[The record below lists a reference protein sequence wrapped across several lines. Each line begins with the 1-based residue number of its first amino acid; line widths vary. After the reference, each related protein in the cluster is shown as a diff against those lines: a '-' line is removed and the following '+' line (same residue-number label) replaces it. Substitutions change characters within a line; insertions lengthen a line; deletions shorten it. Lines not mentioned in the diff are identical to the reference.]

1 MFASFHSNKCA
12 HKIYAALRSPS
23 WSCAITITITII
35 TVRAREVR
43 VWGGERGGERL
54 LANVVVL
61 RQRTL
66 RLETRVAEHIR
77 GRVHVIWLRPTH

>member
-1 MFASFHSNKCA
+1 M
-12 HKIYAALRSPS
+12 ALRYHYGS
-23 WSCAITITITII
+23 ITII
-35 TVRAREVR
+35 TVRR
-43 VWGGERGGERL
+43 ERGVYDCVCVGGQRL

-77 GRVHVIWLRPTH
+77 GRVHVIRLRPTH